1 MKIDSCYKILNINN
15 KNISKKELRNA
26 YYREALKYHPDKNP
40 NNNTTKKFQEINLA
54 YEKLMNHKFN
64 KKAEFHAD
72 SANESSF
79 NNTLYSFLK
88 PFFEIDAMKDFQTNI
103 ILSIIEKISE
113 KCEDK
118 AIDILKNLNN
128 DTYKKIYNILY
139 SQKDTLLI
147 PETFFEKMVEIY
159 KEKKSR
165 DKIVRIFPS
174 ISDLLDENVYKLIE
188 NNKEYL
194 IPLWH
199 HELVYDNDE
208 NCELTVL
215 CCPKLEKHIEIDEN
229 NDIHVY
235 KTYNLT
241 ELWNLNQIEIEIGKK
256 TLKIQRDSLKLI
268 DNQIITIP
276 SIGIPRINSK
286 SIYDISKK
294 GNICI
299 NIEIV

>member
-1 MKIDSCYKILNINN
+1 MNIEKYYKLLNIKD

-26 YYREALKYHPDKNP
+26 YYKEALKYHPDKNP
-40 NNNTTKKFQEINLA
+40 DNDTTEQFQEINLA
-54 YEKLMNHKFN
+54 YEKLMHHKFSKN
-64 KKAEFHAD
+64 ADFDAD

-79 NNTLYSFLK
+79 NSTLYSFLK

-118 AIDILKNLNN
+118 AIDMLKNLNN
-128 DTYKKIYNILY
+128 DTYKTIYTILY
-139 SQKDTLLI
+139 AQKDTLHI
-147 PETFFEKMVEIY
+147 PDTFFEKMVETY

-174 ISDLLDENVYKLIE
+174 ITDLLDESVYKLIE
-188 NNKEYL
+188 NDKEYL

-199 HELVYDNDE
+199 HELIYDDDE
-208 NCELTVL
+208 NGELTVL

-229 NDIHVY
+229 NDIHIY
-235 KTYNLT
+235 KTYSLS
-241 ELWNLNQIEIEIGKK
+241 EIWGLNQIEIEIGKR
-256 TLKIQRDSLKLI
+256 TLKIQRESLKLI
-268 DNQIITIP
+268 EKQTITIP
-276 SIGIPRINSK
+276 TIGIPHINSK
-286 SIYDISKK
+286 SIYDITKK

-299 NIEIV
+299 NVEIV